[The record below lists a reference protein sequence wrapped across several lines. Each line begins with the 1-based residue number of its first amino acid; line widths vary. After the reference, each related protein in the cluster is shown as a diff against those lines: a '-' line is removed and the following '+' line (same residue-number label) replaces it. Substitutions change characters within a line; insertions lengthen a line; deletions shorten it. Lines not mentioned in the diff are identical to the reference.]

1 MCRWVKWTK
10 CATQRMCI
18 CISRVEAYSINVD
31 AEKTTDLAVLRPWW
45 GRRKDAACQLAKGAP
60 GQEGTAASV
69 HTQCE
74 EGRGMRTV
82 LFRFTCTC
90 SVFFLWCG
98 LKLVCVSK
106 RSAFFS
112 NALWLMD
119 VMKFALQD
127 KFLMKLFG
135 CLSLGLIPPNE
146 LTGCYL
152 TRPICFAEEEGV
164 SGVFWGGSPL
174 ISGLL
179 TWWPYHVC
187 DLLF

>member
-1 MCRWVKWTK
+1 
-10 CATQRMCI
+10 
-18 CISRVEAYSINVD
+18 
-31 AEKTTDLAVLRPWW
+31 
-45 GRRKDAACQLAKGAP
+45 
-60 GQEGTAASV
+60 
-69 HTQCE
+69 
-74 EGRGMRTV
+74 
-82 LFRFTCTC
+82 
-90 SVFFLWCG
+90 
-98 LKLVCVSK
+98 
-106 RSAFFS
+106 
-112 NALWLMD
+112 MD